1 MKSDNKGNFSS
12 YRNKSFVKNASR
24 VPKGEDEKEATENGD
39 ENDSDGESDSDSEQ
53 EVEIVNNSSKKN
65 NKKNNKKTNKN
76 NKLLVPS
83 DSESDSD
90 D

>member
-1 MKSDNKGNFSS
+1 MSS
-12 YRNKSFVKNASR
+12 VDRSR
-24 VPKGEDEKEATENGD
+24 RDRGRRGD
-39 ENDSDGESDSDSEQ
+39 DGTAFGFDRDGQCRGSASDGESGSDSEQ

-90 D
+90 G